1 MYSVLAYLVVAMS
14 SLESFRTEPSD
25 MIIAMVLTVNIVKMV
40 AIVGDVQHVSSIV
53 ASKNIST
60 FTASALSR
68 YF

>member
-1 MYSVLAYLVVAMS
+1 
-14 SLESFRTEPSD
+14 
-25 MIIAMVLTVNIVKMV
+25 MIIAMVLMVNIVKMV
-40 AIVGDVQHVSSIV
+40 AIGDVQHVSSIV

>member
-1 MYSVLAYLVVAMS
+1 
-14 SLESFRTEPSD
+14 
-25 MIIAMVLTVNIVKMV
+25 MIIAKVLMVIIVVKMV
-40 AIVGDVQHVSSIV
+40 AIGDVQHVSSIV